1 MWIGSKT
8 EETCF
13 FVVLPPQGQIEFL
26 ELPFS
31 EEEFICL
38 LRLCIRAHQIVNFL
52 SLSSIGSE
60 TLGSPR
66 YSYYRSY
73 EDIRSGMKFIF

>member
-1 MWIGSKT
+1 MVRRATNGSKT

-26 ELPFS
+26 ELLDS

-38 LRLCIRAHQIVNFL
+38 LR
-52 SLSSIGSE
+52 
-60 TLGSPR
+60 
-66 YSYYRSY
+66 
-73 EDIRSGMKFIF
+73 